1 MENELIFLSSS
12 VNPDSSSIASKLSID
27 LSISL
32 SDISESGNF
41 DNIQLS
47 YIGDEQR
54 VVIPEPDASPSL
66 YYTPIYKE
74 KINYDVWI
82 TTINKNFQE
91 LD

>member
-12 VNPDSSSIASKLSID
+12 VNPDSGSITSKSSID
-27 LSISL
+27 LSVSL
-32 SDISESGNF
+32 FDISQSGNL
-41 DNIQLS
+41 DTIQLN

-54 VVIPEPDASPSL
+54 VVIPEPDAPPSL